1 MRFIMLSHTF
11 RVLLASCLVCA
22 ALLQTANASDPKS
35 ERIDF
40 SRDIRPILSNTCY
53 ACHGPSDDN
62 REAGLRLHEKEGAFS
77 KLESGEV
84 AVVAGDRKKSAMF
97 QRISSTDEDE
107 VMPPTDFDKKLTA
120 DQIELI
126 GRWIDQGAEWRGHWS
141 FIKPERPAPPAV
153 TQEQFIRNDIDRFI
167 VARLEKEGLNPSPM
181 AKKTRLIRRLT
192 FDLTGLPPTLKDIDN
207 FLADTSANA
216 YEKIVDR
223 LLRSPRYG
231 EHMTR
236 IWLDAAR
243 YGDTHGLHLDNER
256 SMWPYRDWLIKSFN
270 NNMPFDQ
277 FTIEQLAGDLLP
289 NPSLDQLVATGFN
302 RCNVTTSEGGSIAE
316 EYRVRYAVDRVEA
329 VSTVFLGLSL
339 NCTVCHDHKFDPIS
353 QQEFYQLFAFYANT
367 ADNAMDGNALLPP
380 PAIKVPT
387 PSQKAQQA
395 TYQQQITAL
404 QKQISNSVAAVK
416 YVDPGNP
423 EKIKPPQPTEVVW
436 IDDAIPAGASPQG
449 NEGGDSWKWVAQSE
463 KHPVFSGEKS
473 HHRMSEGLSQHFFT
487 GAKPGLKIVA
497 GDRLFAYVYIDP
509 DDPPREIMLQFN
521 DGSWEHRAYWGRNV
535 ILWGKNKTPS
545 RYRTGR
551 PVPRAGEWARLEVDA
566 QDVGLKPGSVLNGWA
581 FTQFDGTVYWDKA
594 GVMTLGAVPSHFDS
608 QLAWEETQKAIKKNA
623 LPKNIQDVL
632 KVERE
637 KRSKAQAKLILDYFI
652 KNAYT
657 KTRDILDSMNKQL
670 AEFRKQ
676 AETLDKAIPSTLVM
690 REKTKNLKDTYLLI
704 RGEYDKP
711 DKNQKLD
718 PGVPAS
724 LHNFPSDTPVNRLGL
739 AKWLVDVENPLT
751 ARVTVNR
758 FWQQFFGVGIIKTTE
773 EFGSQGEWP
782 SHPQLVDWLA
792 TEFFQSGWDVKR
804 MQKLIV
810 MSGTYRQSSKVTP
823 EHILKDPENR
833 LLARGPRFRLD
844 AEMIRDNALFLS
856 GLLVGKIGGKSV
868 KPYQPAGLWN
878 AVGYTD
884 SNTANFVQEHGEN
897 LYRRSMYTFWKRTS
911 PPPTMASFDAPSR
924 ESCTVRRERTNTPL
938 QALIMMNDI
947 QFVEAARKLA
957 ERMMTEAGKNPK
969 ERIVFAFRMA
979 TSRRPTSE
987 ESAVLLEIYHAHL
1000 AEYQKDKQA
1009 ALKLVSVGEIKRNEA
1024 LDVSELAAWTMIVNL
1039 ILNLDETVTKG

>member
-1 MRFIMLSHTF
+1 MRFTI
-11 RVLLASCLVCA
+11 LLLISRILMTTCLVFVAITQTTFA
-22 ALLQTANASDPKS
+22 ADPKFDQ
-35 ERIDF
+35 IDF

-53 ACHGPSDDN
+53 ACHGPSEDN

-77 KLESGEV
+77 KLESGEI
-84 AVVAGDRKKSAMF
+84 AVVAGDRKKSELF
-97 QRISSTDEDE
+97 QRILSKNEDE
-107 VMPPTDFDKKLTA
+107 VMPPADFDKKLTA

-126 GRWIDQGAEWRGHWS
+126 GRWIDQGADWQGHWS
-141 FIKPERPAPPAV
+141 FIKPERPAPLAV
-153 TQEQFIRNDIDRFI
+153 KQEQFISNDIDRFI
-167 VARLEKEGLNPSPM
+167 VARLEKEGINPAPE
-181 AKKTRLIRRLT
+181 AETTRLIRRLT
-192 FDLTGLPPTLKDIDN
+192 FDLTGLPPTLKEIDG

-216 YEKIVDR
+216 YEKVVDR
-223 LLRSPRYG
+223 LLRSSRYG

-256 SMWPYRDWLIKSFN
+256 SIWPYRDWLIKSFN
-270 NNMPFDQ
+270 NNLPFDQ

-302 RCNVTTSEGGSIAE
+302 RCNVTTNEGGSIDE

-329 VSTVFLGLSL
+329 IGTVFLGLSL
-339 NCTVCHDHKFDPIS
+339 NCTVCHEHKFDPIS
-353 QQEFYQLFAFYANT
+353 QQEFYKLFAFYANT
-367 ADNAMDGNALLPP
+367 ADSAMDGNILLPP
-380 PAIKVPT
+380 PSIKVPT
-387 PSQKAQQA
+387 PHQKAQQA

-404 QKQISNSVAAVK
+404 QKQIKDSVAGVK
-416 YVDPGNP
+416 YVDPGKP
-423 EKIKPPQPTEVVW
+423 GELTPPQPTEVVW
-436 IDDAIPAGASPQG
+436 IDDALPAGASPQG
-449 NEGGDSWKWVAQSE
+449 NEGADSWKWVSRSE
-463 KHPVFSGEKS
+463 KHLVFSGEKS
-473 HHRMSEGLSQHFFT
+473 HRRMSKGLGQHFFT
-487 GAKPGLKIVA
+487 GAKPGLKISA

-509 DDPPREIMLQFN
+509 NDPPREIMLQFN
-521 DGSWEHRAYWGRNV
+521 DGSWEHRAYWGENL
-535 ILWGKNKTPS
+535 ILWGKLKTPS
-545 RYRTGR
+545 RHRKSIA
-551 PVPRAGEWARLEVDA
+551 VPRSGDWVRLEVDA
-566 QDVGLKPGSVLNGWA
+566 QDVGLKPGSELNGWA

-594 GVMTLGAVPSHFDS
+594 GVVSLGAVPSHFDS
-608 QLAWEETQKAIKKNA
+608 KLAWEEAQKAIKKSS

-632 KVERE
+632 KVEWD
-637 KRSKAQAKLILDYFI
+637 KRSEVQAKLICDYFI

-657 KTRDILDSMNKQL
+657 KTRNNLAPLNKQL
-670 AEFRKQ
+670 ADVRRQ
-676 AETLDKAIPSTLVM
+676 AEELNKAIPSTLVM
-690 REKTKNLKDTYLLI
+690 REKTQGLIETYLLV
-704 RGEYDKP
+704 RGEYNKP

-724 LHNFPSDTPVNRLGL
+724 LHEFPGDTPVNRFGL
-739 AKWLVDVENPLT
+739 AKWLVDTENPLT

-758 FWQQFFGVGIIKTTE
+758 FWQQFFGVGIVKTTE

-782 SHPQLVDWLA
+782 SHPQLIDWLA
-792 TEFFQSGWDVKR
+792 TEFIQSGWDVKR

-823 EHILKDPENR
+823 ELLRKDPENR

-856 GLLVGKIGGKSV
+856 GLLVEKIGGQSV

-884 SNTANFVQEHGEN
+884 SNTANFVQDHGEK

-911 PPPTMASFDAPSR
+911 PPPSMASFDAPSR
-924 ESCTVRRERTNTPL
+924 ESCSVRRERTNTPL

-969 ERIVFAFRMA
+969 ERITFAFRLA
-979 TSRRPTSE
+979 TSRRPTDE
-987 ESAVLLEIYHAHL
+987 ETALFLEIYNAHL
-1000 AEYQKDKQA
+1000 AEYQKDQQA
-1009 ALKLVSVGEIKRNEA
+1009 AMKLLTVGEITRNEK
-1024 LDVSELAAWTMIVNL
+1024 LDASELAAWTMIANL
-1039 ILNLDETVTKG
+1039 IFNLDETVTKG